1 MKNNAIIFG
10 DSYSTFEG
18 FIPEGYETYYS
29 DSEGSKTDVR
39 RVEQTWWHQIIK
51 EADLNLV
58 LNNSWSG
65 STIGYI
71 GWGGR
76 DFSKSSCF
84 IYRFKQLIE
93 KEFFTKNQIDTVFIF
108 GGTND
113 SWSNAP
119 LGKEKYSDWDESDL
133 YTALP
138 AISYFLNLVRQT
150 LPQAKIYCLIN
161 TGLKDEITSCMKT
174 ASEKY
179 GITYVTFNN
188 IDKNDEFGHPTIKGM
203 KTIKNGVLK
212 ALNK

>member
-1 MKNNAIIFG
+1 MKNNAVIFG

-18 FIPEGYETYYS
+18 FIPDGYETYYS
-29 DSEGSKTDVR
+29 QSELSKTDVR
-39 RVEQTWWHQIIK
+39 QVDKTWWHQVIK
-51 EADLNLV
+51 DANLNLI

-76 DFSKSSCF
+76 DYSQSASF
-84 IYRFKQLIE
+84 ICRFRKLIE
-93 KEFFTKNQIDTVFIF
+93 EGFFKENRVDTVFVF

-119 LGKEKYSDWDESDL
+119 LGEEKYSDWKENDL
-133 YTALP
+133 YSALP
-138 AISYFLNLVRQT
+138 AISYFLNLVKQT

-179 GITYVTFNN
+179 GITYVTFED

-203 KTIKNGVLK
+203 ETIKNKVLEVMGK
-212 ALNK
+212 